1 MNLDVC
7 WVFVTFLLKIEDRIN
22 PAHYDTRSDMG
33 LDDPS
38 DCTIRT

>member
-1 MNLDVC
+1 MNLGVYR
-7 WVFVTFLLKIEDRIN
+7 VFVAFLVKIEDRVN
-22 PAHYDTRSDMG
+22 PAHYENRSDMG